1 MGLTQLNRQEQFLLT
16 TRINERRAAS
26 ITGLNLLKSIYCD
39 EKKYSIDERRLKANL
54 KRKNFQCTTMVKMAK
69 QCGTWIQ
76 RKEQGRNPKRRSLTF
91 YNHEA
96 WKTQCIP
103 APLTLQSCWWTVDHI
118 PAQAANIC
126 RINYVEFIHSC
137 MLRSQTKE

>member
-26 ITGLNLLKSIYCD
+26 ITGLNLLKSISCD

-91 YNHEA
+91 YNHE
-96 WKTQCIP
+96 
-103 APLTLQSCWWTVDHI
+103 
-118 PAQAANIC
+118 
-126 RINYVEFIHSC
+126 VENTMHSRSSDFAIMLMDSRSHSC
-137 MLRSQTKE
+137 ASSKHM